1 MDAASVSLTISVPSA
16 LADASTAD
24 LARLLLILDAVRS
37 ERMTWRAA
45 ARALDVAPDRLLD
58 LARDHG
64 IAVVRYEPADV
75 TDDLDTLNKLHKLH
89 EQHR

>member
-1 MDAASVSLTISVPSA
+1 MRVESVNLTISVPSA

-24 LARLLLILDAVRS
+24 LARLLLILDGVRS

-45 ARALDVAPDRLLD
+45 ARALDIAPDHLLD

-64 IAVVRYEPADV
+64 VAVVRYEPADLA
-75 TDDLDTLNKLHKLH
+75 DDLDTLNKLRRLDEHG
-89 EQHR
+89 R

>member
-45 ARALDVAPDRLLD
+45 APDRLLD